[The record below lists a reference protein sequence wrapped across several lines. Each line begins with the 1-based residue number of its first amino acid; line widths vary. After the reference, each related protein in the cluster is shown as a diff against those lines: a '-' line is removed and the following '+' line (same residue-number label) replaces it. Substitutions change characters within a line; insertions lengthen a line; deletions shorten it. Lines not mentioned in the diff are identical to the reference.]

1 MDPDPHQNV
10 MDPERSFIVMLGVFR
25 VFFKLFFISTVL
37 SALVKKMSFRF
48 YERIFHRMDRWLLA
62 VVGACLLLASSL
74 VAQQQQQDEE
84 GSGNGTERSTAESD
98 YPGVV
103 RTSVVDPDPVVSE
116 TFSRI
121 RIRKNYSGA
130 GCSVSEMNLK

>member
-1 MDPDPHQNV
+1 

-84 GSGNGTERSTAESD
+84 GSGNGSVQSTSTSGTVIRLSGGCKNQFFLISDQLFESIGTQFR
-98 YPGVV
+98 YTV
-103 RTSVVDPDPVVSE
+103 REGEFD
-116 TFSRI
+116 
-121 RIRKNYSGA
+121 
-130 GCSVSEMNLK
+130 